1 MADFPPPPA
10 VIDIFHLDSALTYI
24 ADGVYAGQADRQIL
38 INNQN
43 SQQQQLSQFLAALN
57 AVTSA
62 LSSSSAQLSQN
73 IAALGST
80 TTTRFDSLDAAVNDL
95 TTTLTAQIALF
106 NTAINNLLSLLQV
119 MISAFQGSAT
129 LDAQN
134 QMMVLL
140 QELVQAT
147 SPEKPR
153 TLALDISSGVTT
165 PQPIP
170 ADPGPR

>member
-1 MADFPPPPA
+1 MGDFPPPPA
-10 VIDIFHLDSALTYI
+10 VIDIFHYDSVETYI
-24 ADGVYAGQADRQIL
+24 AAGVYALQADRDIL
-38 INNQN
+38 IANQN

-57 AVTSA
+57 AITSA

-73 IAALGST
+73 IAALGAT
-80 TTTRFDSLDAAVNDL
+80 TTTRFDSLDAAINDL

-106 NTAINNLLSLLQV
+106 NTAVSNLLSLVQV
-119 MISAFQGSAT
+119 LINAFQGAAT

-147 SPEKPR
+147 SPERPR
-153 TLALDISSGVTT
+153 TLSLDTSSGVST

-170 ADPGPR
+170 ANPGPR